1 MINRVGL
8 ASALALALLILA
20 GCRHNADAP
29 DVSAVQ
35 DGLRRVLA
43 LKQAICVAKQNG
55 DGYECAVGE
64 TGASKQLLVAV
75 RCDASSCVYTFK
87 DNSGG
92 AFELRP

>member
-1 MINRVGL
+1 M
-8 ASALALALLILA
+8 
-20 GCRHNADAP
+20 
-29 DVSAVQ
+29 
-35 DGLRRVLA
+35 
-43 LKQAICVAKQNG
+43 KQAICVAQQNG

-87 DNSGG
+87 DFSGG